1 MSDKLILQVVG
12 NPGAGKSEVCKHLAD
27 TYGFETILVSDL
39 IRSYAARRR
48 LPLHDRN
55 DYKIAHTHMRYELG
69 DDFVPETILATDS
82 KRIAVDGMRVP
93 RHAETLRQHG
103 ALTMALW
110 CPVQIR
116 HLRTVDREQGL
127 DKADLDAFKADELA
141 EYENDDPLVQSTLA
155 VMQGA
160 DYHINTA
167 GELAV
172 VLGKVDERVA
182 PLL

>member
-55 DYKIAHTHMRYELG
+55 DYKIAHTHMRHELG

-82 KRIAVDGMRVP
+82 KRIAVDGIRVP
-93 RHAETLRQHG
+93 RHVQTLRQHG
-103 ALTMALW
+103 SLTIALW

-116 HLRTVDREQGL
+116 YLRTLDRDQGL
-127 DKADLDAFKADELA
+127 DKTDFEAFQADERA
-141 EYENDDPLVQSTLA
+141 EYQNDDPFVQSTLE

-160 DYHINTA
+160 DYHIDAA

-172 VLGKVDERVA
+172 VLGKVDARVA